1 MKGAFSYSFSIQP
14 WALGPQ
20 DLCPGKWGPSQQK
33 VRPFSVKVQAPRGTL
48 QPDCEQRC
56 ILATQGQGQICP
68 TGTGRR
74 ALTEVRVTSLAR
86 RASAEGPGCPCW
98 SQGSCRV
105 GKVYDL
111 ISHDCP
117 LTSMCW
123 TSSADMRAAPGG
135 LSHTGSCPLSCHPLP
150 SPTGASRLPVPPE
163 QARSPGCLSTC
174 CLPTIDWVPGCL
186 WQT

>member
-20 DLCPGKWGPSQQK
+20 DLCPGKWGPCQQK
-33 VRPFSVKVQAPRGTL
+33 VRPFSVKVQSPRGTL

-56 ILATQGQGQICP
+56 ILATQGQGQICS

-74 ALTEVRVTSLAR
+74 ALAEVRVTSLAR
-86 RASAEGPGCPCW
+86 RASAEGPGCPW
-98 SQGSCRV
+98 RSQGCCQV

-123 TSSADMRAAPGG
+123 TLSADIRAAPGG
-135 LSHTGSCPLSCHPLP
+135 LSHTASRPLSCHPLP
-150 SPTGASRLPVPPE
+150 SPTGAALASQCPPN
-163 QARSPGCLSTC
+163 RPG
-174 CLPTIDWVPGCL
+174 PQDV
-186 WQT
+186 